1 MTITTYPPTREVVL
15 FGDTAA
21 RVQDHME
28 VKQDLAATAGEA
40 LTECLRLRKQQI
52 EMAQTILDQAKDVVV
67 LREKLERCRWELTE
81 ASFFMSSVG
90 FNITGI
96 RKTLKE
102 TQP

>member
-1 MTITTYPPTREVVL
+1 MTTIELPRQIVETINEHL
-15 FGDTAA
+15 A
-21 RVQDHME
+21 
-28 VKQDLAATAGEA
+28 VKTELAVTAGEA
-40 LTECLRLRKQQI
+40 LTEYLRLRKQQI